1 MYITVTFE
9 SHHPL
14 AMVDYFNFPR
24 IDRTIVCCIS
34 FFTSCTP
41 EDKNTLCNPNFPL
54 TNILQHFHHRN
65 TQPHLQCPK
74 PLRCHKSPIDSEILF
89 LSININLLI
98 LLENIKLK
106 KFKSTTSSPSLSQP
120 VGHLYISL

>member
-1 MYITVTFE
+1 MNYSVYKMICSKRLCKVLYDIICIVRLGVVCLSCGNFLYKPFCLDFALPFIFSTFL
-9 SHHPL
+9 S
-14 AMVDYFNFPR
+14 
-24 IDRTIVCCIS
+24 
-34 FFTSCTP
+34 
-41 EDKNTLCNPNFPL
+41 
-54 TNILQHFHHRN
+54 N